1 MSNEDDLF
9 CQKLL
14 EEYEQSNDKGEFI
27 DFDEAAKL
35 CDVDIW
41 DSDFTKLTPAER
53 ERLERAEAETE
64 VVNFDDIDWN

>member
-14 EEYEQSNDKGEFI
+14 EEYERSNDKGEFI
-27 DFDEAAKL
+27 DFDEAAEL

-41 DSDFTKLTPAER
+41 DSDFTKLTP
-53 ERLERAEAETE
+53 LPS
-64 VVNFDDIDWN
+64 VKD